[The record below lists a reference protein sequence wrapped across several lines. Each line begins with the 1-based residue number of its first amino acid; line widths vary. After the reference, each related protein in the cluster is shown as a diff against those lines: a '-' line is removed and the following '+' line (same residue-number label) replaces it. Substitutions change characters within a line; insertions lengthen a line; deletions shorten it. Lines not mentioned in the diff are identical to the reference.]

1 MKTHGSRP
9 VNAGPIGT
17 TGCPACVLFD
27 PGAFPAPI
35 EHPTLARSIRW
46 GWVRE
51 RLAEGWAVGFKID
64 PADIEALR
72 HAIEMRIG
80 GMLAMRSIE
89 PGVLIVALMDA
100 LDEPRTCLD
109 MPHMTERNGEIVL
122 VIESGDDG
130 NDG

>member
-1 MKTHGSRP
+1 MNTHGSRP

-27 PGAFPAPI
+27 PAAFPAPI

-51 RLAEGWAVGFKID
+51 RLSEGWAVGFKID

-72 HAIEMRIG
+72 HAIVMRIG
-80 GMLAMRSIE
+80 GMLAMRSTE
-89 PGVLIVALMDA
+89 PGVLIVARMDA
-100 LDEPRTCLD
+100 LDEPRAYLD
-109 MPHMTERNGEIVL
+109 LPHVAVRDGRTVPVSDG
-122 VIESGDDG
+122 GDTDDG
-130 NDG
+130 